1 MILGTTTSSRRSSAF
16 STARFSARRAASTS
30 PPHRLLALQLA
41 FATVVLGACGGGGS
55 AGVAAADASG
65 SVQAQ
70 SVPLQTYITDNLAT
84 EYSKVWV
91 SIEKITAVDATG
103 AEVTLLDAA
112 AAPVVANLS
121 SLASVGHLLATA
133 NVKAGVYDEVRVTL
147 VNSVRLVSLDGLTTV
162 TAKLAPAGADVVV
175 HVRNVGLDTATSGQL
190 VLDFNLAKFSYDA
203 VTGLV
208 TPTVEAPRPVDAF
221 NKFVHQQAN
230 VNGIVRSIDLAKQTM
245 TIDDV
250 HLGKGLVVSLAS
262 DAVVIDE
269 ASGATVALSGIAIG
283 AHVEIKGAVTPGAT
297 TGDPV
302 TVVASV
308 VHVERTV
315 PPVAVTVVAGGGKV
329 TSVSGSSGHLVTV
342 AIDDATFLPGANS
355 VVVDISSAKFLHGA
369 AGDLAA
375 GVKVGFHGS
384 LGGSAGAPVV
394 LATDIDVQGAPS
406 AGSLARNPA
415 QKFNAVNGAIATLN
429 SDGTFTVTQV
439 RADGPVVAA
448 GTYTV
453 DASHATYME
462 GNATCLAVGK
472 VVQAVGSLVNTTM
485 TAKLVNVKGCSGEKH
500 ADPAPP
506 AAAPPVAPAAS
517 NPK

>member
-16 STARFSARRAASTS
+16 ATARFSARCAASTS

-55 AGVAAADASG
+55 AGVAAPDASG

-70 SVPLQTYITDNLAT
+70 SMPLQTYITDNLAT

-133 NVKAGVYDEVRVTL
+133 DVKAGVYDEVRVTL

-221 NKFVHQQAN
+221 NKFVHQQAD
-230 VNGIVRSIDLAKQTM
+230 VNGVVRSIDLAKQTM

-250 HLGKGLVVSLAS
+250 RLGKGILVSLAS

-269 ASGATVALSGIAIG
+269 SSGATVALAGIAIG

-297 TGDPV
+297 TGNPV

-329 TSVSGSSGHLVTV
+329 TAVNGHLVTV

-355 VVVDISSAKFLHGA
+355 VVVDIASAKFLHGA

-375 GVKVGFHGS
+375 GVKVAFHGS

-394 LATDIDVQGAPS
+394 LASDIDVQGAPS
-406 AGSLARNPA
+406 AGSLAQNPA

-462 GNATCLAVGK
+462 GNATCLAVGQ

-500 ADPAPP
+500 AEPAPP